1 MKVDIYT
8 TSNKYDIIYADPP
21 WSYKDSGC
29 QGAAAKQYNTMT
41 QEELYSLPIQRIC
54 NKDAVLFMWVT
65 YPKLQEALDTIRAW
79 GFKYKSIGFQWVKLN
94 KKADT
99 YTLMMEV
106 AKGASVE
113 DAMFK
118 QCFYGLGRWTRGNTE
133 MCVIATKG
141 KISRAVANVPQLIFA
156 PIGRHSAKPAVVRDR
171 IKQLMGNRPAI
182 ELFAREHADH
192 WDCWGNEV

>member
-1 MKVDIYT
+1 MKVDIYST
-8 TSNKYDIIYADPP
+8 RNKYDIIYADPP

-79 GFKYKSIGFQWVKLN
+79 GFKYKSIAFQWVKLN

-99 YTLMMEV
+99 YTLMREV
-106 AKGASVE
+106 AKGVSVE

-141 KISRAVANVPQLIFA
+141 KISRAVADVPQLVFA
-156 PIGRHSAKPAVVRDR
+156 PIGRHSAKPAVVRNR

-182 ELFAREHADH
+182 ELFAREHVEG

>member
-1 MKVDIYT
+1 MKVDIYNT
-8 TSNKYDIIYADPP
+8 RDKYDIIYADPP
-21 WSYKDSGC
+21 WSYNDAGC

-41 QEELYSLPIQRIC
+41 QEELYDLPVQRIC

-65 YPKLQEALDTIRAW
+65 YPKLQEALDTIRVW
-79 GFKYKSIGFQWVKLN
+79 GFKYKSIAFQWVKLN

-99 YTLMMEV
+99 YTLMQEV
-106 AKGASVE
+106 AKGASLE
-113 DAMFK
+113 QAMFK

-141 KISRAVANVPQLIFA
+141 KISRAVADVPQLVFA
-156 PIGRHSAKPAVVRDR
+156 PIGRHSAKPAVVRER
-171 IKQLMGNRPAI
+171 IKQLMGDRPAI
-182 ELFAREHADH
+182 ELFAREHVDH

>member
-1 MKVDIYT
+1 MKVDIYST
-8 TSNKYDIIYADPP
+8 RNKYDIIYADPP

-79 GFKYKSIGFQWVKLN
+79 GFKYKSIAFQWVKLN

-99 YTLMMEV
+99 YTLMQEV
-106 AKGASVE
+106 AKGMSVE

-118 QCFYGLGRWTRGNTE
+118 QCFYGRGRWTRGNTE
-133 MCVIATKG
+133 MCIIATKG
-141 KISRAVANVPQLIFA
+141 KISRAVADVPQLVFA
-156 PIGRHSAKPAVVRDR
+156 PIGRHSAKPAVVRNR

-182 ELFAREHADH
+182 ELFAREHVEG

>member
-1 MKVDIYT
+1 MKVDIYST
-8 TSNKYDIIYADPP
+8 RNKYDIIYADPP

-79 GFKYKSIGFQWVKLN
+79 GFNYKSIAFQWVKLN

-99 YTLMMEV
+99 YTLMREV
-106 AKGASVE
+106 AKGMSVE

-141 KISRAVANVPQLIFA
+141 KISRAVADVPQLVFA
-156 PIGRHSAKPAVVRDR
+156 PIGRHSAKPAVVRNR

-182 ELFAREHADH
+182 ELFAREHVEG